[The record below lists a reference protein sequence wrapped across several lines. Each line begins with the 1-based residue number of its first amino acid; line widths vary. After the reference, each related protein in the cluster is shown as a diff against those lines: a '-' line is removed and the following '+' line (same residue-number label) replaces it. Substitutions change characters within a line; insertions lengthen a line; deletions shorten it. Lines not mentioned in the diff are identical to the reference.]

1 MAINVT
7 NSAGNSVYSTT
18 LSVASLAANA
28 TKALTA
34 NWTPQD
40 VGTYTIT
47 ATADSTNVVAEKS
60 ESNNTKTITVEVTDT
75 FDSADGTIDGAT
87 NIAFENAETDNA
99 FGSVK
104 STTVTGHYI
113 YKANDIDYYKISDD
127 NLIMAEIEVPNNVTV
142 SFVEVTEDGENV
154 LATSN
159 TAGKHLKLK
168 TTNNPCYIKVTSA
181 TVGAYELDVRAYT
194 EK

>member
-18 LSVASLAANA
+18 LSVASLAANG

-87 NIAFENAETDNA
+87 NIAFEDAETDNNY
-99 FGSVK
+99 GSVK
-104 STTVTGHYI
+104 SSTVTGHYI
-113 YKANDIDYYKISDD
+113 YRANDIDYYKISED
-127 NLIMAEIEVPNNVTV
+127 NLIMAEIEVPNNLTV
-142 SFVEVTEDGENV
+142 SFVELTEDGENV

-159 TAGKHLKLK
+159 TAGKHLKVK

-181 TVGAYELDVRAYT
+181 TVGAYELDVKAYI